1 MGVLMKIFL
10 DTADVEKIR
19 ALAATGL
26 VDGIT
31 TNPTL
36 IMKAGREH
44 KSAIVEICKIVKGPV
59 SVEGIGTTADE
70 LVKDAREF
78 SKLAPNVVAK
88 VPMTAEGLKAV
99 RILEKEGI
107 HTNVTLVFS
116 AGQALMVAKAG
127 ASYCSPFVGRLD
139 DISED
144 GMALVAEIVQIYA
157 QYGFKT
163 QVLVAS
169 VRHPEHVIEAAKL
182 GAHIATVPPDVFE
195 KLFKHP
201 LTDKGIRQFD
211 EDYRKALE
219 SLKGRK

>member
-1 MGVLMKIFL
+1 MKIFL
-10 DTADVEKIR
+10 DTADVDKIR

-44 KSAIVEICKIVKGPV
+44 KSAIIEICKIVKGPV

-70 LVKDAREF
+70 LIKDAREF
-78 SKLAPNVVAK
+78 SKWAPNVVAK

-99 RILEKEGI
+99 KVLEKEGI
-107 HTNVTLVFS
+107 HCNVTLVFS
-116 AGQALMVAKAG
+116 ASQALLVAKAG

-139 DISED
+139 DVSEN
-144 GMALVAEIVQIYA
+144 GMHLIEEILDIYEN
-157 QYGFKT
+157 YGFQT
-163 QVLVAS
+163 EVLVAS
-169 VRHPEHVIEAAKL
+169 VRSPMHVVEAARM
-182 GAHIATVPPDVFE
+182 GAHIATVPPEIFE

-201 LTDKGIRQFD
+201 LTDKGIDQFSK
-211 EDYRKALE
+211 DYQAAL
-219 SLKGRK
+219 KNAKK

>member
-1 MGVLMKIFL
+1 MKIFL
-10 DTADVEKIR
+10 DTADVDKIR

-59 SVEGIGTTADE
+59 SVEGVGTSADE
-70 LVKDAREF
+70 LVRDAREF
-78 SKLAPNVVAK
+78 SKWAPNVVAK

-99 RILEKEGI
+99 KVLEKEGI
-107 HTNVTLVFS
+107 SCNVTLVFS
-116 AGQALMVAKAG
+116 AGQALMVGKAG

-139 DISED
+139 DVSEN
-144 GMALVAEIVQIYA
+144 GMSLIEQILDIYEA
-157 QYGFKT
+157 YDFKT
-163 QVLVAS
+163 EVLVAS
-169 VRHPEHVIEAAKL
+169 VRSPMHVVDAARM
-182 GAHIATVPPDVFE
+182 GAHIATVPPEIFE

-201 LTDKGIRQFD
+201 LTDKGIEQFAK
-211 EDYRKALE
+211 DYQAAVKN
-219 SLKGRK
+219 SKK

>member
-1 MGVLMKIFL
+1 MKIFL
-10 DTADVEKIR
+10 DTADVDKIR
-19 ALAATGL
+19 ALSATGL

-36 IMKAGREH
+36 IMKAGRDH
-44 KSAIVEICKIVKGPV
+44 KQAIIEICKLVKGPV
-59 SVEGIGTTADE
+59 SVEGIGNTAEE

-78 SKLAPNVVAK
+78 AKWAPNIVAK

-107 HTNVTLVFS
+107 PTNVTLVFS

-139 DISED
+139 DVSES
-144 GMALVAEIVQIYA
+144 GMHLIEEILDIYDA
-157 QYGFKT
+157 YEFET
-163 QVLVAS
+163 QVIVAS
-169 VRHPEHVIEAAKL
+169 VRSPTHVVEAAKM
-182 GAHIATVPPDVFE
+182 GAHIATVPPEIFE

-201 LTDKGIRQFD
+201 LTDKGIEQFAK
-211 EDYRKALE
+211 DYAAAA
-219 SLKGRK
+219 KGAKNK

>member
-1 MGVLMKIFL
+1 MKIFL
-10 DTADVEKIR
+10 DTADVDKIR

-26 VDGIT
+26 IDGIT

-44 KSAIVEICKIVKGPV
+44 KSAIIEICKIVKGPV
-59 SVEGIGTTADE
+59 SVEGVGNTADE

-78 SKLAPNVVAK
+78 SKWAPNVVAK

-107 HTNVTLVFS
+107 PTNVTLVFS

-127 ASYCSPFVGRLD
+127 ATYCSPFVGRLD
-139 DISED
+139 DVSEN
-144 GMALVAEIVQIYA
+144 GMHLIEEILDIYEA
-157 QYGFKT
+157 YGFKT

-169 VRHPEHVIEAAKL
+169 VRSPMHVIEAARM
-182 GAHIATVPPDVFE
+182 GAHIATVPPEIFE

-201 LTDKGIRQFD
+201 LTDKGIEQFNK
-211 EDYRKALE
+211 DYAAAL
-219 SLKGRK
+219 KNAKK